1 MWGNKTVSVIFP
13 AAKDGKVLSETI
25 KSFDST
31 GYVDEVIVVD
41 SGAEPAMEE
50 EIKRTRAKLIKGN
63 FTLGETIKEGIKQTK
78 ADLIIIAEPNG
89 AFKGQ
94 DVLKLLSYSDDFDTV
109 FGSRTHLPMLEKG
122 SGMVFLRRF
131 INFSL
136 GKLINLLYFSSPLT
150 DVGCTLR
157 LTNRKGWNKIVKD
170 CKSNDWIFL
179 TEWVIIAA
187 KNRVRYKEI
196 PINYKLPE
204 EKSYSN
210 IGFYEQAWRGFKI
223 FFYILKHRFGYTLI

>member
-1 MWGNKTVSVIFP
+1 MWGNKTVCVFFP
-13 AAKDGKVLSETI
+13 AAKDSKVLSEAI
-25 KSFDST
+25 KGFDST
-31 GYVDEVIVVD
+31 GYVDEVVVID

-50 EIKRTRAKLIKGN
+50 EIRKTRARLIKSHN
-63 FTLGETIKEGIKQTK
+63 SLGETIKKGIKQTK

-94 DVLKLLSYSDDFDTV
+94 DVLKLLAYSDDFDMV

-122 SGMVFLRRF
+122 SGMIFLRRF

-157 LTNRKGWNKIVKD
+157 LTNHKGWNKIVKY
-170 CKSNDWIFL
+170 CKASDWIFL
-179 TEWVIIAA
+179 TEWIIVAA

-196 PINYKLPE
+196 PVNYSRPK

-210 IGFYEQAWRGFKI
+210 ISFFEQAIRGFKI
-223 FFYILKHRFGYTLI
+223 FFYILKIRFT

>member
-13 AAKDGKVLSETI
+13 AAKESKVLSEAI

-31 GYVDEVIVVD
+31 GYVDEIIVVD
-41 SGAEPAMEE
+41 GGTEPAMKE
-50 EIKRTRAKLIKGN
+50 EIRRTRARLIKGN
-63 FTLGETIKEGIKQTK
+63 FILGETIKEGIKQTK
-78 ADLIIIAEPNG
+78 ADLIIVAEPNG

-94 DVLKLLSYSDDFDTV
+94 DILKLLSYSDDFDTV

-196 PINYKLPE
+196 PINYKRPE

-210 IGFYEQAWRGFKI
+210 IGFHEQAWRGFKI
-223 FFYILKHRFGYTLI
+223 FFYILKHRFGNTLI

>member
-13 AAKDGKVLSETI
+13 AAKDRKVLGETI
-25 KSFDST
+25 KGFDST
-31 GYVDEVIVVD
+31 GYIDEVIVVD
-41 SGAEPAMEE
+41 SGIEPAMEE
-50 EIKRTRAKLIKGN
+50 EIRKTRARLIKGHYN
-63 FTLGETIKEGIKQTK
+63 LGETIKKGVKQTK

-89 AFKGQ
+89 AFKGH
-94 DVLKLLSYSDDFDTV
+94 DVLKLLAYSDDFDTV

-122 SGMVFLRRF
+122 SGMIFLRRF

-157 LTNRKGWNKIVKD
+157 LTNRKGWNKIAKH
-170 CKSNDWIFL
+170 CKSSGWIFL
-179 TEWVIIAA
+179 TEWIIVAA
-187 KNRVRYKEI
+187 KNKVRYKEI
-196 PINYKLPE
+196 PINYSRPK

-210 IGFYEQAWRGFKI
+210 IGFFEQAGRGLKI
-223 FFYILKHRFGYTLI
+223 FLYILKNRFV

>member
-1 MWGNKTVSVIFP
+1 MWGKKTVSVIFP
-13 AAKDGKVLSETI
+13 AAKNSKVLSEAI
-25 KSFDST
+25 KNFDST
-31 GYVDEVIVVD
+31 GYIDEVIVA
-41 SGAEPAMEE
+41 GTGTEPAIEE
-50 EIKRTRAKLIKGN
+50 EIKKTRARLIKSN
-63 FTLGETIKEGIKQTK
+63 NYLGEALKKSIQQTK
-78 ADLIIIAEPNG
+78 SDLIIIAEPNG

-94 DVLKLLSYSDDFDTV
+94 DVLKLLAYSDDFDMV

-136 GKLINLLYFSSPLT
+136 GKLLNLLYFSSPLT

-157 LTNRKGWNKIVKD
+157 LTNRKGWDKIVRY

-179 TEWVIIAA
+179 TEWVILAA
-187 KNRVRYKEI
+187 KNKVRYKEI
-196 PINYKLPE
+196 PINYIRPK

-210 IGFYEQAWRGFKI
+210 IGFLEQAGRGFKI
-223 FFYILKHRFGYTLI
+223 FFYILKNRF

>member
-13 AAKDGKVLSETI
+13 AAKDSKVLGEAI
-25 KSFDST
+25 KGFDST
-31 GYVDEVIVVD
+31 GYIDEVIVVD
-41 SGAEPAMEE
+41 SGIEPAMEE
-50 EIKRTRAKLIKGN
+50 EIRKTRARLIKGHYN
-63 FTLGETIKEGIKQTK
+63 LGETIKKGVKQTK

-94 DVLKLLSYSDDFDTV
+94 DVLKLLAYSDDFDTV

-122 SGMVFLRRF
+122 SGMIFLRRF

-157 LTNRKGWNKIVKD
+157 LTNRKGWNKIAKH
-170 CKSNDWIFL
+170 CKSSGWIFL
-179 TEWVIIAA
+179 TEWIIVAA
-187 KNRVRYKEI
+187 KKKVRYKEI
-196 PINYKLPE
+196 PINYSRPK

-210 IGFYEQAWRGFKI
+210 IGFFEQAGRGLKI
-223 FFYILKHRFGYTLI
+223 FLYILKNRFV